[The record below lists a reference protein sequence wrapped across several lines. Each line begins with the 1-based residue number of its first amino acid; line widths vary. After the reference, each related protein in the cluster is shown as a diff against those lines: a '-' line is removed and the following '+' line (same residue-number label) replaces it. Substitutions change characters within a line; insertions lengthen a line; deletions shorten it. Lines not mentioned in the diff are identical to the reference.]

1 MEGTIMKFEQ
11 VCQSGLAYFQQHPVF
26 KVLLPISMPLML
38 GCAIL
43 RLVQNLISLGAFV
56 SALVFLGFFLMMLL
70 TLAQCNFRMVGI
82 GFGLFALDYLWTFL
96 STLIKYHSLAY
107 GSLLYLV
114 VYGGMAFLSY
124 KKSVSFNS

>member
-1 MEGTIMKFEQ
+1 MKFEQ
-11 VCQSGLAYFQQHPVF
+11 VCQSGLAYFQQHPVL

>member
-1 MEGTIMKFEQ
+1 MKFEQ
-11 VCQSGLAYFQQHPVF
+11 VCQSGLMYFQQHPVF
-26 KVLLPISMPLML
+26 KILLPISMPLML

-56 SALVFLGFFLMMLL
+56 SALVFLGFFLMMIL

-82 GFGLFALDYLWTFL
+82 GLGLFALDYLWTFL

-107 GSLLYLV
+107 GALLYLV
-114 VYGGMAFLSY
+114 VYGGLAFLSY

>member
-1 MEGTIMKFEQ
+1 MKFEQ

-107 GSLLYLV
+107 GSLL
-114 VYGGMAFLSY
+114 
-124 KKSVSFNS
+124 